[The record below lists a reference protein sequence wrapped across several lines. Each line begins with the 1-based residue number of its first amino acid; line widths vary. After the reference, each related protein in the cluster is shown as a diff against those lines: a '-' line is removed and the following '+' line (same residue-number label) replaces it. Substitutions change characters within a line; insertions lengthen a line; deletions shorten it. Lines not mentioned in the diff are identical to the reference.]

1 MDTVREEAWPVA
13 APQQRQPPPAPQPQ
27 QQQNGRIDLREL
39 KAQLEKRVGPDR
51 SRRYFGYL
59 NGYLSERLS
68 RQDFEKL
75 CLQIL
80 GRENLQLHNRLIRS
94 ILCNAYQ
101 AKCPPPPSDVGRP
114 VGASVKKV
122 SQAAEVLNACN
133 GDARLLQDQGSRP
146 IGTVQDHTLKNR
158 MNNMGPNC
166 RVVNAVHHNQVAHG
180 VSGSLEN
187 GTLSQL
193 ELKRPVHFQQ
203 CEPAEPSAKHPR
215 VEQLPVP
222 PNNLLLQR
230 RSMSKIAGQSSEILK
245 SPVRAPLGI
254 PFCSASVG
262 GARKFPPPPIGASE
276 DRFSSCFE
284 HGGLSNTE
292 LLHRRMEKTAETLG
306 LAGVTMDSAELLNS
320 ALDKYLKNLIR
331 SSVQLV
337 GGSIQRDARK
347 GAPSYKQQAYG
358 KQINGVL
365 LPNHNHMQ
373 SSSGP
378 SGATNEIRSNHLIS
392 INDFKVAMQLNPQQ
406 LGEDWPVLLEKI
418 CLNSSEEND

>member
-1 MDTVREEAWPVA
+1 MA

-51 SRRYFGYL
+51 SRRYFAYL

-94 ILCNAYQ
+94 ILYNAYQ

-114 VGASVKKV
+114 LGASVKKV

-133 GDARLLQDQGSRP
+133 GDVRLLQAQGSRP
-146 IGTVQDHTLKNR
+146 IGTVQDHALKSR

-166 RVVNAVHHNQVAHG
+166 RVAAAVHHNQVAHG
-180 VSGSLEN
+180 VSGSMEN
-187 GTLSQL
+187 GARQL

-215 VEQLPVP
+215 VEQLP
-222 PNNLLLQR
+222 PNNLVLQR
-230 RSMSKIAGQSSEILK
+230 RSMNKTAEQSAEILR

-276 DRFSSCFE
+276 DRFNSCSE

-320 ALDKYLKNLIR
+320 ALDKYMKNLIR

-337 GGSIQRDARK
+337 GGSSVQRDARE

-365 LPNHNHMQ
+365 LPNHVHMQ

-378 SGATNEIRSNHLIS
+378 SGTTNDIRSNHLIS

-418 CLNSSEEND
+418 CLSSSEEND

>member
-13 APQQRQPPPAPQPQ
+13 APQQRQQPPVPRPQHQ
-27 QQQNGRIDLREL
+27 QQQNGRIDLKEL

-59 NGYLSERLS
+59 NGYLSEKLS

-75 CLQIL
+75 CLQTL
-80 GRENLQLHNRLIRS
+80 GQENLQLHNRLIRS
-94 ILCNAYQ
+94 VLYNAYQ

-122 SQAAEVLNACN
+122 SKAAEVLNACN
-133 GDARLLQDQGSRP
+133 GDARLLQVQGSRP

-158 MNNMGPNC
+158 MNNIGPNC
-166 RVVNAVHHNQVAHG
+166 RVTAAVNHNQVAHG

-187 GTLSQL
+187 GTLSPL
-193 ELKRPVHFQQ
+193 ELKRSVQFQQ
-203 CEPAEPSAKHPR
+203 CEPAEPLAKHPR
-215 VEQLPVP
+215 VEQLS

-230 RSMSKIAGQSSEILK
+230 RSMSSTAEQSAEILK

-262 GARKFPPPPIGASE
+262 GARKFPPPPIGAS
-276 DRFSSCFE
+276 
-284 HGGLSNTE
+284 
-292 LLHRRMEKTAETLG
+292 
-306 LAGVTMDSAELLNS
+306 
-320 ALDKYLKNLIR
+320 
-331 SSVQLV
+331 
-337 GGSIQRDARK
+337 
-347 GAPSYKQQAYG
+347 
-358 KQINGVL
+358 
-365 LPNHNHMQ
+365 
-373 SSSGP
+373 SGP
-378 SGATNEIRSNHLIS
+378 SEATNEIRSNHLIS

-418 CLNSSEEND
+418 CLCSSEEND

>member
-13 APQQRQPPPAPQPQ
+13 APQQRQQPPAPQPQQQQQ

-39 KAQLEKRVGPDR
+39 KAQLEKRVGLDR

-75 CLQIL
+75 CLQTL

-94 ILCNAYQ
+94 VLYNAYQ

-122 SQAAEVLNACN
+122 SQAAEVLNTCN
-133 GDARLLQDQGSRP
+133 GDARLLQVQGSRP
-146 IGTVQDHTLKNR
+146 LGTVLDHTLKNR

-166 RVVNAVHHNQVAHG
+166 RVTAAVNHKQVAHG

-187 GTLSQL
+187 GTLSPL
-193 ELKRPVHFQQ
+193 ELKRSVQLQQ
-203 CEPAEPSAKHPR
+203 CEPAEPLAKCAR
-215 VEQLPVP
+215 VEQ
-222 PNNLLLQR
+222 NLLLQR
-230 RSMSKIAGQSSEILK
+230 RSMNSTAEQSAEILK

-262 GARKFPPPPIGASE
+262 GARKLPQPSIGAS
-276 DRFSSCFE
+276 DYRFNSCFE
-284 HGGLSNTE
+284 HSELSSTE

-306 LAGVTMDSAELLNS
+306 LAGVTMDSAELLNC
-320 ALDKYLKNLIR
+320 ALDKYMKNLIR
-331 SSVQLV
+331 SSVQLI
-337 GGSIQRDARK
+337 GGSVQRDART
-347 GAPSYKQQAYG
+347 GASSYKQQSYG

-365 LPNHNHMQ
+365 LPNHIRTQ
-373 SSSGP
+373 SGSGP
-378 SGATNEIRSNHLIS
+378 SGATSEIRSNHLIS
-392 INDFKVAMQLNPQQ
+392 LNDFKVAMQLNPQQ
-406 LGEDWPVLLEKI
+406 LGEDWPVHLEKI
-418 CLNSSEEND
+418 CLSSSEEND

>member
-13 APQQRQPPPAPQPQ
+13 APQQRQQPPVTQPQQQQQ

-39 KAQLEKRVGPDR
+39 KAQLEKRVGLDR

-75 CLQIL
+75 CLQTL

-94 ILCNAYQ
+94 VLYNAYQ

-122 SQAAEVLNACN
+122 SQAAEVLNTCN
-133 GDARLLQDQGSRP
+133 GDARLLQVQGSRP
-146 IGTVQDHTLKNR
+146 LGAVLDHTLKNR
-158 MNNMGPNC
+158 MNSMGPNC
-166 RVVNAVHHNQVAHG
+166 RVTTVVNHKQVAHG

-187 GTLSQL
+187 GTLSPL
-193 ELKRPVHFQQ
+193 KLKRSVHLQQ
-203 CEPAEPSAKHPR
+203 CEPAEPLAKRAR
-215 VEQLPVP
+215 VEQ
-222 PNNLLLQR
+222 NLLLQK
-230 RSMSKIAGQSSEILK
+230 RSMNSTAEQSAEILK

-262 GARKFPPPPIGASE
+262 GARKLPQPPIGAS
-276 DRFSSCFE
+276 DYRFNSCFE
-284 HGGLSNTE
+284 HGELSNTE

-306 LAGVTMDSAELLNS
+306 LAGVTMDSAELLNC
-320 ALDKYLKNLIR
+320 ALDKYMKNLIR
-331 SSVQLV
+331 SSVQLI
-337 GGSIQRDARK
+337 GGSVQRDART
-347 GAPSYKQQAYG
+347 GTSSYKQQSYG

-365 LPNHNHMQ
+365 LPNHIRTQ
-373 SSSGP
+373 SGSGP
-378 SGATNEIRSNHLIS
+378 SGATSEIRSNHLIS
-392 INDFKVAMQLNPQQ
+392 LNDFKVAMQLNPQQ
-406 LGEDWPVLLEKI
+406 LGEDWPVHLEKI
-418 CLNSSEEND
+418 CLSSSEEND

>member
-1 MDTVREEAWPVA
+1 VA
-13 APQQRQPPPAPQPQ
+13 APQQRQQPPAPQS

-75 CLQIL
+75 CLQTL
-80 GRENLQLHNRLIRS
+80 GKENLQLHNRLIRS
-94 ILCNAYQ
+94 VLYNAYQ

-122 SQAAEVLNACN
+122 SQAAEVLNTCN
-133 GDARLLQDQGSRP
+133 GDARLSQVQGSRP
-146 IGTVQDHTLKNR
+146 IGTLQDHALKNR
-158 MNNMGPNC
+158 MHNMGPNC
-166 RVVNAVHHNQVAHG
+166 RVPAAVNHNQVAHA
-180 VSGSLEN
+180 VSGSLDN
-187 GTLSQL
+187 GALSPL
-193 ELKRPVHFQQ
+193 ELKRPVHSQQ
-203 CEPAEPSAKHPR
+203 CEPAEPLAKHPR
-215 VEQLPVP
+215 VDQ
-222 PNNLLLQR
+222 NLILQR
-230 RSMSKIAGQSSEILK
+230 RSMSSTAEHSAEILK
-245 SPVRAPLGI
+245 SHVRAPLGI

-262 GARKFPPPPIGASE
+262 GARKFPQPPIGAS
-276 DRFSSCFE
+276 DGRFNSSFE
-284 HGGLSNTE
+284 HGELSNTE
-292 LLHRRMEKTAETLG
+292 LLHSRMEKTAETLG
-306 LAGVTMDSAELLNS
+306 LAGVTMDSAELLNC

-337 GGSIQRDARK
+337 GGSVQGDARK
-347 GAPSYKQQAYG
+347 GTPSYKQQAYG

-365 LPNHNHMQ
+365 LPNQVHMQ
-373 SSSGP
+373 SSSGS

-406 LGEDWPVLLEKI
+406 LGEDWPILLEKI
-418 CLNSSEEND
+418 CLCSSEEND

>member
-13 APQQRQPPPAPQPQ
+13 APQQRQQPPAPQPQQ

-75 CLQIL
+75 CLQTL

-94 ILCNAYQ
+94 VLYNAYQ

-122 SQAAEVLNACN
+122 SQAAEVLNTCN
-133 GDARLLQDQGSRP
+133 GDARLLQLQGSRP
-146 IGTVQDHTLKNR
+146 IGTVQDHALKNR

-166 RVVNAVHHNQVAHG
+166 RATAAVNHNQVAHA

-187 GTLSQL
+187 GALSPH
-193 ELKRPVHFQQ
+193 ELKRSVHFQQ
-203 CEPAEPSAKHPR
+203 CEPAEPLAKHPR
-215 VEQLPVP
+215 MEQ
-222 PNNLLLQR
+222 NLLLQR
-230 RSMSKIAGQSSEILK
+230 RSMSSTAEHSAEILK
-245 SPVRAPLGI
+245 SPVRAPIGI

-262 GARKFPPPPIGASE
+262 GARKFPQPPIGAS
-276 DRFSSCFE
+276 DVRFNSSFE
-284 HGGLSNTE
+284 HGELSNTE

-306 LAGVTMDSAELLNS
+306 LAGVTMDSAELLNC
-320 ALDKYLKNLIR
+320 ALDKYMKNLIR
-331 SSVQLV
+331 SSVQLI
-337 GGSIQRDARK
+337 GGSVQRDARK
-347 GAPSYKQQAYG
+347 GTPSYKQQAYG

-365 LPNHNHMQ
+365 LPNHVHMQ

-378 SGATNEIRSNHLIS
+378 SGATNEIKSNHLIS

-406 LGEDWPVLLEKI
+406 LGEDWPVVLEKI
-418 CLNSSEEND
+418 CLCSSEEND

>member
-13 APQQRQPPPAPQPQ
+13 APQQRQQPPAPQLQ
-27 QQQNGRIDLREL
+27 QQQQQPNGRIDLKEL

-68 RQDFEKL
+68 GQDFEKL
-75 CLQIL
+75 CLQTL
-80 GRENLQLHNRLIRS
+80 GRENFQLHNRLIRS
-94 ILCNAYQ
+94 VLYNAYQ

-114 VGASVKKV
+114 VGASIKKV
-122 SQAAEVLNACN
+122 SPAAEVLNACN
-133 GDARLLQDQGSRP
+133 GDARLLQVQGSRP
-146 IGTVQDHTLKNR
+146 IGAVQDHTLKNR

-166 RVVNAVHHNQVAHG
+166 RVTAAVNHKQVAHS

-187 GTLSQL
+187 GTLSPI
-193 ELKRPVHFQQ
+193 ELKRSVHLQQ
-203 CEPAEPSAKHPR
+203 CEPAEPLAKHAR
-215 VEQLPVP
+215 VEQ
-222 PNNLLLQR
+222 NLLLQR
-230 RSMSKIAGQSSEILK
+230 RSMSSTAEQSAEILK

-262 GARKFPPPPIGASE
+262 GARKIPQPPIGASD

-284 HGGLSNTE
+284 HSELSNTE

-306 LAGVTMDSAELLNS
+306 LAGVTMDSAELLNC
-320 ALDKYLKNLIR
+320 ALDKYMKNLIR
-331 SSVQLV
+331 SSVQLI
-337 GGSIQRDARK
+337 GGSVQRDAST
-347 GAPSYKQQAYG
+347 GTPSYKQQSYG
-358 KQINGVL
+358 RQINGVL
-365 LPNHNHMQ
+365 LPNHIRTQ
-373 SSSGP
+373 TGSGP
-378 SGATNEIRSNHLIS
+378 SGATSEIRSNHLIS

-418 CLNSSEEND
+418 CLSSSEEND